1 MAIHTAETIQEWID
15 GYTFV
20 DNQTTSQ
27 DILKQV
33 LGNLPDHG
41 FRYGPTESGGYEL
54 AINGD
59 SINDTF
65 TVKS

>member
-1 MAIHTAETIQEWID
+1 MAIHTVETIQEWID

-20 DNQTTSQ
+20 DNQQASQ

-33 LGNLPDHG
+33 LGNLPGHG
-41 FRYGPTESGGYEL
+41 FTYGPTASGGYEL
-54 AINGD
+54 VVTGD
-59 SINDTF
+59 DINDTF